1 MSIKVGHEKNLKV
14 VLDTNVLVSALVFG
28 GKPQAVIQWLVE
40 NGSTY
45 ISQDILTETRRIVHA
60 KFPNFHIDLARLE
73 KLLERDVLWVVLGS
87 IKVNICQDPDDNMI
101 IETAILGQCS
111 YIVSGD
117 NDLLVLK
124 NYQNIQIETPSHFI
138 SIIDRR

>member
-28 GKPQAVIQWLVE
+28 GKPQVVIKWLVE
-40 NGSTY
+40 NGSIY
-45 ISQDILTETRRIVHA
+45 ISQDILTETRRIIHA
-60 KFPNFHIDLARLE
+60 KFPNFLIDFTRLE
-73 KLLERDVLWVVLGS
+73 KLLERDALWVVLGS

-101 IETAILGQCS
+101 IETALLGQGS

-124 NYQNIQIETPSHFI
+124 NYQNIQIATPSHFL

>member
-28 GKPQAVIQWLVE
+28 GKPQVVIKWLVE
-40 NGSTY
+40 NGSIY
-45 ISQDILTETRRIVHA
+45 ISQDILTETRRIIHA
-60 KFPNFHIDLARLE
+60 KFPNFLIDFTRLE

-101 IETAILGQCS
+101 IETALLGQCS

-117 NDLLVLK
+117 DDLLVLK
-124 NYQNIQIETPSHFI
+124 NYQNIQIETPSHFL